1 MGGDLHRDANIKE
14 LNEMK
19 YLEMVIKESLRLF
32 PSVPLIGRVADK
44 EYNMSKFFSNKNNIS
59 QELNI
64 SFYWIYF
71 QMAKFCRKTLL

>member
-44 EYNMSKFFSNKNNIS
+44 EYNMSKFF
-59 QELNI
+59 
-64 SFYWIYF
+64 F
-71 QMAKFCRKTLL
+71 QQK